1 MKTKRFSDKMEKMLN
16 EQMTREAHQ
25 SQVYLAY
32 ASLPVIGPQRNS
44 HGET

>member
-16 EQMTREAHQ
+16 EQMTRETYQ

-32 ASLPVIGPQRNS
+32 ASWAEVSAMFRANS
-44 HGET
+44 A